1 MFSGI
6 LKIKKVHKHAKQ
18 RPSKKARKSSALGI
32 EGSFLRLFS
41 LLRKS
46 CKSSNTAW
54 ELFICSWKSFFFFFF
69 FFTKFPVGIILV
81 FSRSLRLSF
90 LNPDLPVVWQT
101 KLSVRIAQ
109 FFPFP
114 LLCLKSLQLK
124 RVTFCYFFLPFF
136 FSSWLVPQNEFDEQQ
151 VKENPFFFFSVIWEE
166 GGMVLKKSKWN
177 F

>member
-1 MFSGI
+1 MKQLRVYNAFVPLAIKMFTNTYRMPLDMWVSVPRVWWI
-6 LKIKKVHKHAKQ
+6 TLSINFCICTV
-18 RPSKKARKSSALGI
+18 
-32 EGSFLRLFS
+32 S
-41 LLRKS
+41 L
-46 CKSSNTAW
+46 
-54 ELFICSWKSFFFFFF
+54 ICSVLLLKVFFFFF

-114 LLCLKSLQLK
+114 LLCLKSVQLK

-136 FSSWLVPQNEFDEQQ
+136 FFPL
-151 VKENPFFFFSVIWEE
+151 
-166 GGMVLKKSKWN
+166 G
-177 F
+177 